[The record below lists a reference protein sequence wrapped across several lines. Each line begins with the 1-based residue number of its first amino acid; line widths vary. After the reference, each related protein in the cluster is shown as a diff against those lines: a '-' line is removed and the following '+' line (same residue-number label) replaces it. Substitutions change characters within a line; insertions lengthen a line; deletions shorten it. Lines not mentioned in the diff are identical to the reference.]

1 MLAAKH
7 LGADRITVICPA
19 IVRPH
24 WAREAEVMGLRPDAL
39 LVDSYS
45 RYVTSATLRDEIAAR
60 RSDLLILDEAHYL
73 KSTDAQRTRLLLG
86 PKSGLARTVP
96 VVWPLSGTPMPRNP
110 SELFAPLA
118 SLWPAQLQEFGIR
131 RYVDFLNRFC
141 VWKMTDYGI
150 RVFGVRNAAE
160 LRQLLA
166 PVLLRRLL
174 ADVEMELPPIRWTV
188 ETLGGT
194 PLALRELAKLLDELV
209 SPEEREALE
218 AGEIPPLS
226 PNLARARHAI
236 GDVKV
241 HATIALLREE
251 LQADETAKRVVM
263 AHHRSVLAALQKHL
277 QAAGVAYIDGNTPP
291 SARENAIRRFQTDPA
306 TRVFLGQIQACATGI
321 TLTAADNIVIVEPE
335 WSSDINVQAAKR
347 IHRIGQDKPCLVRMV
362 ALAETLDE
370 AIVRNHHREVA
381 MVADV
386 VGS

>member
-1 MLAAKH
+1 MLAAQQ

-24 WAREAEVMGLRPDAL
+24 WAREAEVMGIPASAL

-45 RYVTSATLRDEIAAR
+45 RYVASATRRDEIAAR

-118 SLWPAQLQEFGIR
+118 SLWPARLQEFGIR

-141 VWKMTDYGI
+141 VWRHTDYGI

-174 ADVEMELPPIRWTV
+174 ADVEMELPPIRWTI
-188 ETLGGT
+188 ETLGAT
-194 PLALRELAKLLDELV
+194 PLARRELARIIDDLV
-209 SPEEREALE
+209 SPEEQAALA

-226 PNLARARHAI
+226 ANLAQARHAI
-236 GDVKV
+236 GNVK
-241 HATIALLREE
+241 AQAAASLLREE
-251 LQADETAKRVVM
+251 LEADAVAKRVVM
-263 AHHRSVLAALQKHL
+263 AHHRSVLDALHKQLKPF
-277 QAAGVAYIDGNTPP
+277 GVAYIDGSTSPHD
-291 SARENAIRRFQTDPA
+291 RERRIKQFQTDPGV
-306 TRVFLGQIQACATGI
+306 RVFLGQIQACATGI